1 MSSGRL
7 RRVAARRRVLFFSL
21 TFMTSFFLSGLMW
34 DILRANG
41 FTALEKTSLGLF
53 FILVTWITGAFWTAL
68 IGFVIRLRG
77 RDNAVI
83 HADEVVGHT
92 LIGRTA
98 VVMPIYNEDTQRVFA
113 GLDIIWSSL
122 KAERQQAM
130 FDLFILSDTRK
141 PEIAA
146 AEEVACRE
154 LVDRQGGQGRIF
166 YRRREQNI
174 GRKAGNIADFVRSW
188 GGAYDYAVVLD
199 ADSIMTGNALVTLAG
214 LMDKHPEAGIVQA
227 LPIPAGRETLFA
239 RLIQFGARLNSPML
253 ASGLAYWQLGEG
265 NYWGHNAILRLR
277 QFAEFCDLPKL
288 PGKPPLGGEILSHD
302 FVEAAFMRRA
312 GYQVWLAADV
322 DGSWEEV
329 PSNVLDYAARDRRW
343 AQGNLQHLG
352 LLPMRGLHWLSR
364 IHLITGVLSY
374 VTSPIW
380 LIVLALSSVIVCME
394 AVQGIQ
400 YFEPGSYSLFPSWPE
415 SRATEIVALLSITLS
430 ILLMPK
436 VLGATLALVNSRLRR
451 AYGGAARLL
460 ASVLVEQVFS
470 TLLAPSMMIFHTTF
484 VITTLAGKPVT
495 WNAQDRG
502 DRGITFLEAL
512 NRHKWQ
518 ILLGLAWGAAI
529 LLMAP
534 RYIWWMM
541 PILSGLIL
549 SVPLTML
556 TSRTSVG
563 RWMRRRGLL
572 LTPEETNT
580 PAELAELEER
590 MGGEVLAVTKRVEV
604 PLPAQMMAA
613 PRPATTFAPVTATM
627 GATTLVTA
635 IPAPVA
641 ANDESI
647 GSPHTEDIV
656 GILSITNLPARKP
669 LQMEAAAP
677 VYLRPRDALTGLHRL
692 LSGFSGA

>member
-1 MSSGRL
+1 MTPERL
-7 RRVAARRRVLFFSL
+7 RRAAARRRALFFSL
-21 TFMTSFFLSGLMW
+21 TFMTSLFLTGLMW

-41 FTALEKTSLGLF
+41 FTGLEKTGLVLF
-53 FILVTWITGAFWTAL
+53 FILITWITGAFWTAF
-68 IGFVIRLRG
+68 IGFVIRLG
-77 RDNAVI
+77 VRDKAVI
-83 HADEVVGHT
+83 YADEVVGHT
-92 LIGRTA
+92 LLGRTA
-98 VVMPIYNEDTQRVFA
+98 VVMPIYNEDTRRVFA
-113 GLDIIWSSL
+113 GLDVIWSSL
-122 KAERQQAM
+122 KAQPQHAM
-130 FDLFILSDTRK
+130 FDLFVLSDTRK
-141 PEIAA
+141 PEIGA
-146 AEEVACRE
+146 AEEIAWKE
-154 LVDRQGGQGRIF
+154 LVERQGGHGRIF
-166 YRRREQNI
+166 YRRREQNT

-188 GGAYDYAVVLD
+188 GGAYEYAVVLD
-199 ADSIMTGNALVTLAG
+199 ADSIMTGKALVTLAG

-227 LPIPAGRETLFA
+227 LPMPAGRDTLFA
-239 RLIQFGARLNSPML
+239 RLIQFAAHLNSPML
-253 ASGLAYWQLGEG
+253 ATGLAYWQLGEG

-322 DGSWEEV
+322 LGSWEEV
-329 PSNVLDYAARDRRW
+329 PSNVIDYAARDRRW

-380 LIVLALSSVIVCME
+380 LIVLTLSSVIVCME
-394 AVQGIQ
+394 AMQGIQ

-436 VLGATLALVNSRLRR
+436 VLGATLALVNSPLRR
-451 AYGGAARLL
+451 GFGGVLRLL

-518 ILLGLAWGAAI
+518 ILLGLIWGAAI

-556 TSRTSVG
+556 TSRASVG

-580 PAELAELEER
+580 PAELAELEELLAADT
-590 MGGEVLAVTKRVEV
+590 VLETTRIELKMSA
-604 PLPAQMMAA
+604 PPMAA
-613 PRPATTFAPVTATM
+613 PTPATTFAPVDASGGTTA
-627 GATTLVTA
+627 LVTA
-635 IPAPVA
+635 APAPVA

-647 GSPHTEDIV
+647 GSAHSEDII
-656 GILSITNLPARKP
+656 GILSITDLPARKP

-692 LSGFSGA
+692 LSAAWTA